1 MKALRKHCW
10 NGFTNIVEQL
20 LLLFFSIGVFSLNK
34 VIEYLVQMLQIAPAH
49 LFYQKKKKKKF
60 KGYFVYTGSVLTK
73 LKGLKSQTL

>member
-10 NGFTNIVEQL
+10 NGFTNVVEQ
-20 LLLFFSIGVFSLNK
+20 LLLFFSIGVFSVNK
-34 VIEYLVQMLQIAPAH
+34 VIKYLVQMLQIAPAD
-49 LFYQKKKKKKF
+49 LFYQKKMKF